1 MILTLPFPPSMNSYW
16 RSPNKGALKG
26 RHLISE
32 RGRKF
37 RTEAIARVLEQLRRQ
52 PKPITTNIA
61 VTVVFCPPNK
71 APRDLDNYFKALF
84 DAMTHAG
91 VWVDDKQIKRIV
103 ADWGPVTKGGKVE
116 LRISE
121 VVT

>member
-16 RSPNKGALKG
+16 RSPNKGTLKG

-32 RGRKF
+32 RGRKS

-116 LRISE
+116 LSISE
-121 VVT
+121 VLP

>member
-116 LRISE
+116 LSISE
-121 VVT
+121 VLP

>member
-91 VWVDDKQIKRIV
+91 VWGDDKQIKRIV

-116 LRISE
+116 LCISE

>member
-91 VWVDDKQIKRIV
+91 VWGDDKQIKRIV

>member
-1 MILTLPFPPSMNSYW
+1 MELILPFPPSMNSYW

-37 RTEAIARVLEQLRRQ
+37 RTEAIGRVLEQLRRQ
-52 PKPITTNIA
+52 PKPITTDIA
-61 VTVVFCPPNK
+61 VAVVFYPPNK
-71 APRDLDNYFKALF
+71 VPRDLDNYFKALF

-91 VWVDDKQIKRIV
+91 VWIDDRQVKMI
-103 ADWGPVTKGGKVE
+103 AAEWGPVTKGGKVE
-116 LRISE
+116 LSIRE
-121 VVT
+121 VVA

>member
-52 PKPITTNIA
+52 PKPITADIA

-71 APRDLDNYFKALF
+71 TPRDLDNYFKALF

-91 VWVDDKQIKRIV
+91 VWLDDSQVKRI
-103 ADWGPVTKGGKVE
+103 AAEWGPVTKGGKVE
-116 LRISE
+116 LSISE
-121 VVT
+121 VVA